1 MQPQASTY
9 GETEFSKALPVNE
22 RFTPLRNLK
31 DMWRRSL
38 DNPEEFWSLQAK
50 QIDWIKE
57 WDHVLEW
64 ENNHSRWFVGGL
76 LNVSYNCVD
85 RHAKTSRKNKVAIIW
100 EGEDGDR
107 RGLTYHSLY
116 REVNKIASALKELGV
131 KKDTAVAM
139 YMPMVPELPIAMLA
153 CARIGA
159 PFTQVYSGFSSG
171 ALAERIQHIDAKIV
185 ITSDGLWRRGKIVD
199 LKCTVDKALEDCPK
213 VEKVIVLK
221 RTGHS
226 IHMEEGRDLWYNEA
240 LALAKEKHVTPEPL
254 TSDQTLYVLYTSG
267 TTAKPKGI
275 QVGTGGYLTYIT
287 STLKWA
293 FDVDENDVWWCA
305 ADIGWVTGH
314 SYIVFAPLALGLSL
328 VMYEGAP
335 EYPDPSRVWRII
347 EDYGVTKFYTSPTL
361 LRLLMKYGDEY
372 PNKFDLSTLKIL
384 GSVGEPIN
392 PEVWKWYYSV
402 IGKERCPISDTW
414 WQTET
419 GGFMLSPAPGL
430 ELAPMKPGSATFPLP
445 GVDPLIVDE
454 DGKPVPHGV
463 KGYLTIRKPWPGM
476 LMTLFKDEE
485 RYQNYYW
492 CKYPKSDQPLFY
504 TGDYAIQDADGYYWL
519 LGRSDDV
526 LKVAGHRLGTIELED
541 TLLSHPSVAESSV
554 IGKSDAIK
562 GEVPVGFV
570 VLKNGQM
577 PSKQLAEELKKHVR
591 NIIGPVATF
600 NSIYFVQGLPKT
612 RSGKIMR
619 RIVKAIVEGQTV
631 GDVTTLEDKSAV
643 DYIIKALANEPIN
656 I

>member
-1 MQPQASTY
+1 MQPPALTLEEQS
-9 GETEFSKALPVNE
+9 FSKALPVNE
-22 RFTPLRNLK
+22 KFTPLKNLK

-38 DNPEEFWSLQAK
+38 DNPDEFWSAQAK
-50 QIDWIKE
+50 KLDWIKE

-64 ENNHSRWFVGGL
+64 NNNHAKWFTGGL
-76 LNVSYNCVD
+76 INVSYNCVD

-116 REVNKIASALKELGV
+116 REVNKIASVLKELGV

-159 PFTQVYSGFSSG
+159 PFTQVYSGFSAG
-171 ALAERIQHIDAKIV
+171 ALAERIQHMDAKIV

-199 LKCTVDKALEDCPK
+199 LKGTVDKALEECPT
-213 VEKVIVLK
+213 VENVIVLK
-221 RTGHS
+221 RTGHP
-226 IHMEEGRDLWYNEA
+226 IHMEEGRDLWYHEA
-240 LALAKEKHVTPEPL
+240 LNLAKEKHVTPEPL

-314 SYIVFAPLALGLSL
+314 SYIVFAPLAFGLSL

-335 EYPDPSRVWRII
+335 EYPDPGRVWRII

-372 PNKFDLSTLKIL
+372 PNKYDIDTLKIL

-392 PEVWKWYYSV
+392 PEVWKWYYKV

-419 GGFMLSPAPGL
+419 GGFMLSPAPGI
-430 ELAPMKPGSATFPLP
+430 ELAPMKPGSATYPLP
-445 GVDPLIVDE
+445 GVDPVIVDE
-454 DGKPVPHGV
+454 DGRPVPQGV

-492 CKYPKSDQPLFY
+492 SKYPKAGQPLFY
-504 TGDYAIQDADGYYWL
+504 TGDYAIQDSDGYYWL

-541 TLLSHPSVAESSV
+541 ALLSHPSVAESSV
-554 IGKSDAIK
+554 VGKSDEIK

-570 VLKNGQM
+570 VLKNGHN
-577 PSKQLAEELKKHVR
+577 PSKQLADELKRHVR

-600 NSIYFVQGLPKT
+600 SNIYFVQGLPKT

-619 RIVKAIVEGQTV
+619 RIVKALVEGETV

-643 DYIIKALANEPIN
+643 DYIINALSTRPLN